1 MILAVSFEVSGAPK
15 FALSGMVTSLEVVE
29 VDQVVEDPSF
39 EGPPVRLEVNMYPR
53 AIFVLDRDQGP
64 PDGIRVHLAVG
75 LEAENLLLG
84 ALYTERL
91 EFVGPEP
98 FQLGLETDTVVT
110 EAATEVLDGL
120 AFDGNGELPASDGVI
135 PRRESRPLD
144 NEIPRRPGKKKGILL
159 PGIDA

>member
-1 MILAVSFEVSGAPK
+1 MS
-15 FALSGMVTSLEVVE
+15 TSLKIVE

-39 EGPPVRLEVNMYPR
+39 EGPPVRLKVNVYPR
-53 AIFVLDRDQGP
+53 AILVLDRDQGP
-64 PDGIRVHLAVG
+64 PDGVRMHLAEG
-75 LEAENLLLG
+75 LEAEDLLLR
-84 ALYTERL
+84 ALYDEGL

-120 AFDGNGELPASDGVI
+120 AFDRNGELPAGDAII
-135 PRRESRPLD
+135 PRRKSRPLD
-144 NEIPRRPGKKKGILL
+144 DQIARRPGEEERILL